1 MGHVLDLLQL
11 KGDAVY
17 TVTPEATVYE
27 ATARMNQHRLGAM
40 VVVARGDPRRIVGV
54 FTERDVLRRVV
65 GQLRYPDLV
74 SVGEVMTTDVICVTP
89 DSTVE
94 EAATLMQERRIRHL
108 PVCDEEGLLAGM
120 ISIGDIN
127 AWNVQR
133 ARDEIAGL
141 NDYICGRV

>member
-11 KGDAVY
+11 KGEAVY
-17 TVTPEATVYE
+17 TITPEATVYE
-27 ATARMNQHRLGAM
+27 ATARMNQHRLGAL
-40 VVVARGDPRRIVGV
+40 VVVARSDARRILGI

-74 SVGEVMTTDVICVTP
+74 SVGEVMTADVICVTP
-89 DSTVE
+89 DTTVE

-108 PVCDEEGLLAGM
+108 PVCNEEGLLAGL

-127 AWNVQR
+127 AWNVER
-133 ARDEIAGL
+133 ARDEINGL
-141 NDYICGRV
+141 NDYICGRA

>member
-11 KGDAVY
+11 KGEAVY
-17 TVTPEATVYE
+17 TITPEATVYE
-27 ATARMNQHRLGAM
+27 ATARMNQHRLGAL
-40 VVVARGDPRRIVGV
+40 VVVARSDARRIVGI

-74 SVGEVMTTDVICVTP
+74 SVGEVMTGDVICVTP
-89 DSTVE
+89 DTTVE

-108 PVCDEEGLLAGM
+108 PVCNEEGLLAGL

-127 AWNVQR
+127 AWNVER
-133 ARDEIAGL
+133 ARDEINGL
-141 NDYICGRV
+141 NDYICGRA